1 MGSVNN
7 KCGVIDIDMKSSQ
20 DFEHYS
26 VHQLRTLVG
35 DLVDRLEKLERD
47 ATFQR
52 GTPAGIREAYSMTK
66 RMQSDWEQID
76 RMELTIKE
84 QSDYIQSLEDHIKEL
99 SLILEHHIHL
109 FESEDFSS
117 VFVALIIN
125 SSTILSDELEH
136 IIAKSFD
143 GNNFS
148 FLASLCQSILV
159 FSETLN
165 RPLIE

>member
-7 KCGVIDIDMKSSQ
+7 KCGVIDIDMKSPQ

-76 RMELTIKE
+76 RMELTIKK

-99 SLILEHHIHL
+99 SLILEHRGL
-109 FESEDFSS
+109 GDD
-117 VFVALIIN
+117 VPKL
-125 SSTILSDELEH
+125 
-136 IIAKSFD
+136 
-143 GNNFS
+143 
-148 FLASLCQSILV
+148 
-159 FSETLN
+159 
-165 RPLIE
+165 